1 MKVVDFGKIWI
12 FGGWCFLLDD
22 NERILLVVG
31 KEKYILFDVFVVG
44 FGELMVDVCGFMMK
58 IFMVV
63 EIWFGGC
70 YILVFILEEE
80 GIIFFFY

>member
-1 MKVVDFGKIWI
+1 M
-12 FGGWCFLLDD
+12 
-22 NERILLVVG
+22 
-31 KEKYILFDVFVVG
+31 FDVFVVG

-70 YILVFILEEE
+70 YILVFIFEEE
-80 GIIFFFY
+80 GIIFFLLNKYFLNYIFYVYRN

>member
-1 MKVVDFGKIWI
+1 M
-12 FGGWCFLLDD
+12 
-22 NERILLVVG
+22 
-31 KEKYILFDVFVVG
+31 FDVFVVG

-80 GIIFFFY
+80 GIVFFFLLNKYFLNYIFYVYRN

>member
-1 MKVVDFGKIWI
+1 M
-12 FGGWCFLLDD
+12 
-22 NERILLVVG
+22 
-31 KEKYILFDVFVVG
+31 FDVFVVG

-80 GIIFFFY
+80 GIIFFYIK